1 MIDKILPRRL
11 SSNSDSK
18 VRGKD
23 EMSDALNVSISH
35 DNRDGDN
42 GNEGV
47 LKPIK
52 SNVDIS
58 GIAFEGAGSS
68 TVIGK
73 VADEKNEVLY
83 LFVHCTA
90 DNAMGVYAY
99 DPNGYFVGH
108 PLDEVIKLYTT
119 QEFNF
124 DPEGFVKGDLTY
136 VQTKR
141 TYTFSDPNDPF
152 VPTTNKTYED
162 APMLF
167 FTDNRNEPRKLNV
180 LRAYYDQTVNQ
191 YGLGTKSL
199 KDFITACP
207 KAPAFPITFE
217 FVADESLPYSEF
229 RNINGFQFAY
239 QLVYRDRNVSAMSTI
254 SDIAVPPT
262 YITHGASEQPLQL
275 NQHNVCRLTIPIE
288 DMSFE
293 VEKVKILARRGNDGQ
308 FFEITELSTDPAA
321 LTLLGVVEGTQDILA
336 GNPSGLGIATE
347 LTFDFRNDTVNKIV
361 STDNQTKQFDNLPK
375 RAEAQSIINN
385 RLLYGNYVEG
395 FDEVVTDA
403 VITPVAQE
411 RTLDFT
417 NYEIKILPATC
428 VSDETISDFESDG
441 YPSEGTPVDPT
452 LNKNAAFVLDPS
464 DIPSVGIS
472 TGDVVNLS
480 FSITPDQNWHVYDSS
495 NSYHQHQQLGDFFGP
510 ADSELEDFE
519 IQVPLLNFNKNRW
532 WSNPSDAPTFSN
544 NTGFLPAVC
553 DNDGVGDAKWKPV
566 QGQSFPDTI
575 YGTSAANPLILKG
588 EEVTIS
594 IKIRANQPLQ
604 RYQITDYIAHLI
616 TGDDLDAGTPETAFT
631 VLTNEIN
638 NTYSYDLNLQNFQE
652 FNMSDPLA
660 KLITMCGKE
669 TMAGDEGS
677 LLGCFIVEKADV
689 EIGFFKDKAYNQ
701 ELGENRYFGEGSGW
715 DNDDNEAYKR
725 RIGIYI
731 KSVDNV
737 TATTCLRAAVTNS
750 PWKVMKLPLQTS
762 LNVIPIGPFEPI
774 VTVLSSF
781 DKTEP
786 FQSGEVFQ
794 FFQGQLEHQG
804 LFFSGENAD
813 GKSRF
818 SLMDGKGGPAGGPRK
833 EDGSGDYDT
842 LPVLVNENT
851 QLFGATNFGSA
862 KMNGNLLGANISG
875 TIINNDASETMPL
888 LRDNAFQLGPYQT
901 ADIFGYA
908 SLALNHSSSGANNVT
923 FFMELLNDEGFRS
936 FKSGASHAF
945 GVVYYDQRGRASN
958 VFPLGT
964 ALAPPY
970 YARSNNQY
978 GKINMEVQMN
988 HQAPDF
994 AESFQIVYSGNTS
1007 ISDFVQYTTAG
1018 AFIATEDAAEDNGNI
1033 YVSLNHLQGNQNISY
1048 TDAGG
1053 NRSPEGER
1061 DMYTFKEGDI
1071 LRVISYYTGEDTQS
1085 GRVFLNEG
1093 YDFEIIDYRE
1103 LGGTSDNPLYDE
1115 NNEQDT
1121 DSIPHKAK
1129 QGSFI
1134 VLKNNKNADGFN
1146 FEDVLLGTGDVN
1158 AQSHNWNKRTVVEIF
1173 SPKNVAEEDE
1183 LFFYETSNVFPI
1195 DQHNELITLTDGDV
1209 WWRKVPVNMPKFDGV
1224 FTSLI
1229 GSDESESNF
1238 KSYSLETQAFNDN
1251 VRRADVTGKG
1261 KVKVIVPDSQEV
1273 RRTASITF
1281 SDKNNSAS
1289 SVFVLTS
1296 FNPVKGHFKD
1306 LAVEH
1311 GSINYIVDQQDSA
1324 FVIQSNKVSSVPVS
1338 RNIITTASDDQ
1349 SLVAASNVLGTIK
1362 YYAGDAG
1369 CDNNPESVC
1378 AIDNN
1383 VYFANKSS
1391 REVYRFNP
1399 SNGVQVISEAGMKS
1413 FFRKLFRQVENTGK
1427 KVKVVGG
1434 YDPDK
1439 DEYLLSV
1446 YNVGEVIDFNEGES
1460 EIPVDDSGIPLQ
1472 YWGAIGEPLFGAP
1485 VEITGL
1491 VRSEATSTSSV
1502 SIPFSNVS
1510 DELVY
1515 VKVEPFN
1522 DHDLDPLAEWPT
1534 QFGNGWK
1541 RNPWF
1546 ESITPAIDEM
1556 VPVEPNST
1564 VFFDVVGIAND
1575 APVNAPTAEFQGGV
1589 PFLFMLGNER
1599 EALPP
1604 TSGGPQDR
1612 AYSTEARARVF
1623 NAEGFEIPNSYF
1635 FDTVAINAEI
1645 FPETAGPQGLPT
1657 DNSQPLAGDIN
1668 NDGAVGTQDLLTLLQ
1683 EFGDVGNN
1691 SVADIDGDDSVGISD
1706 VLEFLSQFG
1715 TNSEE

>member
-23 EMSDALNVSISH
+23 EMSDALNVSITH
-35 DNRDGDN
+35 DNRDSDS

-58 GIAFEGAGSS
+58 GFAFEGAGNS

-99 DPNGYFVGH
+99 DPNGYFAGH
-108 PLDEVIKLYTT
+108 PLDEVVKLYTT

-152 VPTTNKTYED
+152 VPETSKTYED

-167 FTDNRNEPRKLNV
+167 FTDNKNEPRKLNV
-180 LRAYYDQTVNQ
+180 LRAYYDQTANQ

-239 QLVYRDRNVSAMSTI
+239 QLVYRDRNVSAISTI

-275 NQHNVCRLTIPIE
+275 NQHNVCRLTIPID

-293 VEKVKILARRGNDGQ
+293 VEKVKVLARRGNDGQ
-308 FFEITELSTDPAA
+308 FFEISEISTDPAA
-321 LTLLGVVEGTQDILA
+321 LTLLGVPVEGIEGA
-336 GNPSGLGIATE
+336 ATE

-385 RLLYGNYVEG
+385 RLMYGNYVEG

-428 VSDETISDFESDG
+428 VSDATISDFESNG

-532 WSNPSDAPTFSN
+532 WSNPSDAPTLSN

-575 YGTSAANPLILKG
+575 YGTSAANPLIFKG

-669 TMAGDEGS
+669 TMAGDEGP

-762 LNVIPIGPFEPI
+762 IDVIPIGPFEPI
-774 VTVLSSF
+774 VTAVSSF

-794 FFQGQLEHQG
+794 FFQGQLEYQG
-804 LFFSGENAD
+804 LFFDGENAD

-862 KMNGNLLGANISG
+862 KMNGNLLGTNVSG
-875 TIINNDASETMPL
+875 AIINNLANQTMPL
-888 LRDNAFQLGPYQT
+888 LRDNSFQQGPYQT
-901 ADIFGYA
+901 ADVFGYA
-908 SLALNHSSSGANNVT
+908 SLALNHSSAGANNVT

-970 YARSNNQY
+970 YARSNNQH

-988 HQAPDF
+988 HPAPDF

-1085 GRVFLNEG
+1085 GRVFLDEG

-1146 FEDVLLGTGDVN
+1146 FEDVLLGDGDVN

-1238 KSYSLETQAFNDN
+1238 RSYSLETQAFNDN

-1281 SDKNNSAS
+1281 SDKNNPAS

-1296 FNPVKGHFKD
+1296 FNPVKSHFKD

-1378 AIDNN
+1378 SIDNN

-1413 FFRKLFRQVENTGK
+1413 FFRKLFREAESTGK

-1446 YNVGEVIDFNEGES
+1446 YNVGDPIAVNEGDS
-1460 EIPVDDSGIPLQ
+1460 EVPVGEDGFPLQ
-1472 YWGAIGEPLFGAP
+1472 YWGNIGEPLFMQAEP
-1485 VEITGL
+1485 NTVYVQGL
-1491 VRSEATSTSSV
+1491 TRSAATSSSNV
-1502 SIPFSNVS
+1502 IVPFSNTS

-1515 VKVEPFN
+1515 VRIEPLN
-1522 DHDLDPLAEWPT
+1522 PHDLDPT
-1534 QFGNGWK
+1534 SRVTNNSQYDGWF

-1546 ESITPAIDEM
+1546 SSVAPDVGVEIPI
-1556 VPVEPNST
+1556 EPNST
-1564 VFFDVVGIAND
+1564 EFFTFTGIAND
-1575 APVNAPTAEFQGGV
+1575 ELVDDETAEFQGGV
-1589 PFLFMLGNER
+1589 NFKFLLGDER
-1599 EALPP
+1599 QSIPVAN
-1604 TSGGPQDR
+1604 GGPQPRSYFTR
-1612 AYSTEARARVF
+1612 AKAVLL
-1623 NAEGFEIPNSYF
+1623 NAEGFEIPESPQF
-1635 FDTVAINAEI
+1635 HQLAIRAEI
-1645 FPETAGPQGLPT
+1645 FPEPEGIPPV
-1657 DNSQPLAGDIN
+1657 GDFN
-1668 NDGAVGTQDLLTLLQ
+1668 NDGAVGVPDLLTLLSQ
-1683 EFGDVGNN
+1683 FGDVGEDLIADLNN
-1691 SVADIDGDDSVGISD
+1691 DGAITSTDL
-1706 VLEFLSQFG
+1706 LEFLANFG
-1715 TNSEE
+1715 NNSEE